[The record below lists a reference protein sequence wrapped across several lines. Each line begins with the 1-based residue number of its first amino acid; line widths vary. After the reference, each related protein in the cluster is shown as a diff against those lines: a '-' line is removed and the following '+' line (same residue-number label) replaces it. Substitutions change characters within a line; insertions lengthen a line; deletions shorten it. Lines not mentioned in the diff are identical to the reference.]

1 MPHGVRNVESSVQTA
16 SAQITPYPG
25 KLRDISIV
33 SDGANAGVARLL
45 DGVPIVLAYD
55 SGGNTTPTI
64 GETITGATSGR
75 IGILAAYTT
84 ASGAWGSG
92 TAAGNLYLI
101 LMSGAATKFT
111 NDEALNFS
119 VSGNDNAT
127 ANGTGT
133 TGTGGTEIWRGA
145 STATAGSMNSASF
158 PDGRSFATALYAL
171 ITNVTA
177 VSVGFTD
184 NT

>member
-1 MPHGVRNVESSVQTA
+1 MPHGVRNVESSVKTA
-16 SAQITPYPG
+16 SAQITSYPG
-25 KLRDISIV
+25 KLRDVSIV
-33 SDGANAGVARLL
+33 SNGSAAGTVRLV
-45 DGVPIVLAYD
+45 DGVPITLNYD

-64 GETITGATSGR
+64 GETVTGASSGR
-75 IGILAAYTT
+75 AGVLVSYTT
-84 ASGAWGSG
+84 ATGTWGAGS
-92 TAAGNLYLI
+92 AAGVLSLA
-101 LMSGAATKFT
+101 MVSGAAAFT

-133 TGTGGTEIWRGA
+133 TGTGGTEIWCGA

-158 PDGRSFATALYAL
+158 PDGRSFSTALYAY
-171 ITNVTA
+171 IKDVTA